1 VIFSQDLQ
9 QATQVAYAMVT
20 RMGMSPQLGNVDLA
34 SNYDALSSE
43 TKKLIEKEVRRLIEE
58 GRARAEALLKEKS
71 KELHYL
77 AKALV
82 D

>member
-1 VIFSQDLQ
+1 
-9 QATQVAYAMVT
+9 MVT

-43 TKKLIEKEVRRLIEE
+43 TKKLIEVEVRRMIED
-58 GRARAEALLKEKS
+58 GRIHAETLLKEKS
-71 KELHYL
+71 KELHLL